1 MIHEGPSTMA
11 QCGALVAES
20 RSAEVRGLR
29 RCFIR
34 MFRRHAASAT
44 IVALAA
50 SAFVAASLEQA
61 IGAGSRA
68 ATLRIAFNADN
79 PLLTSLDPFQVYWI
93 EHRVVLR
100 NVVESL
106 TDQDPTTG
114 KIIPWLA
121 ESWEAGADGA
131 SYLFKLRE
139 GVTFSNGEPLDAEA
153 VKTAFDADKAFL
165 AASPGAF
172 GAAYLEGYDHAEVI
186 DPHRIKIVLS
196 KPNAGFLQA
205 TSTTTLAIL
214 APESYKRSAKERSL
228 GAIIGTGP
236 FVLASYTPEVG
247 LELVRRK
254 GYGWASHAVDNGGEA
269 YLDRIEVRYVPEASI
284 RNGQFTLGE
293 TDILWP
299 RDPFSEA
306 DIRVFKGKGA
316 AIASRSLPGPAY
328 NLYPNVAGGRLLGDP
343 GLRKAVQKAIDRTSY
358 ARTVY
363 SDDFPVVQGVLDVT
377 TPYFKS
383 EKEKLAYDPDGAA
396 RLLEA
401 TGWTLGKDRYRYKNG
416 KRLSLLYVLWSK
428 ETAGDLL
435 LQDQLRKVGIE
446 LKLSFLVPGEMVT
459 ALSAGKYD
467 LVGLYLTRGDPIV
480 LQSVLDPRFAPTG
493 SRAAARNAFPPEI
506 SPAAEKLFDAGL
518 VATRDDD
525 RARAYG
531 ELQDLL
537 IDNNLAFPLFE
548 RVWQAALSSKVSGFA
563 WTAEGFATLGS
574 VRRTP

>member
-1 MIHEGPSTMA
+1 MNSAQRFFASRRPRRRAAPSRWVLTA
-11 QCGALVAES
+11 AILAL
-20 RSAEVRGLR
+20 SAACAVT
-29 RCFIR
+29 
-34 MFRRHAASAT
+34 ASA
-44 IVALAA
+44 A
-50 SAFVAASLEQA
+50 
-61 IGAGSRA
+61 GAGSRA
-68 ATLRIAFNADN
+68 ETLRVAFNADN
-79 PLLTSLDPFQVYWI
+79 PILTSLDPFQVYWI

-106 TDQDPTTG
+106 TDQDPATG

-131 SYLFKLRE
+131 SYTFTLRD
-139 GVTFSNGEPLDAEA
+139 GVTFSNGERFDAEA
-153 VKTAFDADKAFL
+153 VKIAFDSDKAFL

-186 DPHRIKIVLS
+186 DSHRIKIVLS

-214 APESYKRSAKERSL
+214 APESYKRSARERSL

-236 FVLASYTPEVG
+236 YVLASYAPEVG
-247 LELVRRK
+247 IELVRRK
-254 GYGWASHAVDNGGEA
+254 GYGSPSRAVENGGDS
-269 YLDRIEVRYVPEASI
+269 YLERIDVRYVPEASV
-284 RNGQFTLGE
+284 RNGQFILGE

-299 RDPFSEA
+299 RDPFSEV

-316 AIASRSLPGPAY
+316 KIASRSLPGPAY
-328 NLYPNVAGGRLLGDP
+328 NLYPNVAAARQLADP
-343 GLRKAVQKAIDRTSY
+343 GLRKALQKAIDRTSY

-363 SDDFPVVQGVLDVT
+363 SDDFPVVEGIFDAT

-383 EKEKLAYDPDGAA
+383 EKEKLGYDPDGAA
-396 RLLEA
+396 KLLDA
-401 TGWTLGKDRYRYKNG
+401 AGWTLGKDRYRYKSG
-416 KRLSLLYVLWSK
+416 KRLSLLCVLWNK

-446 LKLSFLVPGEMVT
+446 LKLSFLVPGEMIA

-467 LVGLYLTRGDPIV
+467 LVGLYLTRGDPIA
-480 LQSVLDPRFAPTG
+480 LQSVLDPRFAPTS
-493 SRAAARNAFPPEI
+493 SRAVARNVYPPDVG
-506 SPAAEKLFDAGL
+506 PAAEKWFDVGL
-518 VATRDDD
+518 LATRDDD

-537 IDNNLAFPLFE
+537 VDNNLAFPLYE
-548 RVWQAALSSKVSGFA
+548 RVWQAALADKVQGFA
-563 WTAEGFATLGS
+563 WTAEGFAILNN